1 MILVEYLQDQ
11 AMVALVATFAFGL
24 LVGSFLNVVIY
35 RLPLM
40 MDRDWREQCREF
52 EAEEADNSSGNASSA
67 QCASSAPVLPVFNL
81 LVPRSRCPQCATTIT
96 STQNIP
102 LLSYVLQ
109 RGKCRAC
116 GWRIPLRYPAIELL
130 TALMSVA
137 VIAHLGISLAGLA
150 GLGFTYALIAA
161 AFIDLDTMY
170 LPDSITL
177 PLLWAG
183 LAVNLSGTFAQLSS
197 AVIGAMAGYLS
208 LWSVYW
214 LFKLLTRKE
223 GMGYGDFKLLAALG
237 AWMGWGILPGAI
249 MLSSVVG
256 ALVGL
261 TLIAFRGHQRQVP
274 IPFGPYIAAAG
285 WICFLWGNSI
295 TAMYLDGMALH

>member
-40 MDRDWREQCREF
+40 MERDWREQCREF

>member
-1 MILVEYLQDQ
+1 MMLLEYLQSNSS
-11 AMVALVATFAFGL
+11 VALTATFVFGL
-24 LVGSFLNVVIY
+24 LIGSFLNVVIY
-35 RLPLM
+35 RLPVM
-40 MDRDWREQCREF
+40 MERGWREQCREF
-52 EAEEADNSSGNASSA
+52 ETEDAQDYAAPNTPPINSA
-67 QCASSAPVLPVFNL
+67 APQLPVFNL
-81 LVPRSRCPQCATTIT
+81 VVPRSRCPHCATNIT
-96 STQNIP
+96 AVQNIP
-102 LLSYVLQ
+102 LLSYALQ

-116 GWRIPLRYPAIELL
+116 GWRIPLRYPALELL
-130 TALMSVA
+130 SAVMSVA
-137 VIAHLGISLAGLA
+137 VIAHLGISLAGVA

-183 LAVNLSGTFAQLSS
+183 LALNLLATFVPLSS
-197 AVIGAMAGYLS
+197 AVVGAMAGYLS

-214 LFKLLTRKE
+214 LFKLVTGKE

-237 AWMGWGILPGAI
+237 AWMGWSILPGAI

-256 ALVGL
+256 AVVGL
-261 TLIAFRGHQRQVP
+261 TLIVVRGHERQIP

-285 WICFLWGNSI
+285 WICFMWGDAITSI
-295 TAMYLDGMALH
+295 YLDGMALH

>member
-1 MILVEYLQDQ
+1 MLIDYLQSHS
-11 AMVALVATFAFGL
+11 AIALMTTFVFGL

-40 MDRDWREQCREF
+40 MEREWREQCREF
-52 EAEEADNSSGNASSA
+52 ATEAVRQSGDSSSA
-67 QCASSAPVLPVFNL
+67 TADPAPQALPVFNL
-81 LVPRSRCPQCATTIT
+81 VVPRSRCPNCESPIAAQ
-96 STQNIP
+96 QNIP
-102 LLSYVLQ
+102 ILSYAFQ

-130 TALMSVA
+130 TAIMSVV
-137 VIAHLGISLAGLA
+137 VIAHLGVSVAGAA

-183 LAVNLSGTFAQLSS
+183 LAVNLDGTFTPLPT

-214 LFKLLTRKE
+214 VFKLLTGKE
-223 GMGYGDFKLLAALG
+223 GMGFGDFKLLAALG
-237 AWMGWGILPGAI
+237 AWMGWTIIPGAI
-249 MLSSVVG
+249 LLSSVVG
-256 ALVGL
+256 AVVGV
-261 TLIAFRGHQRQVP
+261 TLILVRGHERQIP

-285 WICFLWGNSI
+285 WLCLIWSDAI
-295 TAMYLDGMALH
+295 TSVYLDGMLLH